1 VPGRCGPQR
10 GGLGGIH
17 RSGNAA
23 LQRCASRA
31 RFLPYFT
38 CVLHHH
44 VFKKDVTQ
52 VPYIKLEAHLEMCPL
67 QVVSCRYACTGC
79 STTLPRCEMKAHEVD
94 ASVHMRGLLDSFVAE
109 RAAAQVTIAALRE
122 QLAIAHANISE
133 LRGSVTT
140 HLLFTI
146 PYRSRGQFADYKSAP
161 FTVNGHEF
169 TLSVYFGTTFT
180 LNQTGKSWRGL
191 VGVDLRR
198 SSRQYQ
204 QPNLPFPVLSG
215 DLEKGGRPYQ
225 EAFFRLGS
233 IEVPTN
239 STFTINAPEDTS
251 CIFWSD
257 GRPRNGWPSREKPEE
272 IALASY
278 KLSITF
284 TQEKEVKA
292 HSK

>member
-1 VPGRCGPQR
+1 M
-10 GGLGGIH
+10 L
-17 RSGNAA
+17 
-23 LQRCASRA
+23 
-31 RFLPYFT
+31 RFEGSFSCFYLCSPPSL
-38 CVLHHH
+38 CP
-44 VFKKDVTQ
+44 KDITQ
-52 VPYIKLEAHLEMCPL
+52 VPFIKLEAHLETCPL
-67 QVVSCRYACTGC
+67 QTISCRYACVGC
-79 STTLPRCEMKAHEVD
+79 SATLPRCEMKAHEDD

-109 RAAAQVTIAALRE
+109 RAAAQATITALQE
-122 QLAIAHANISE
+122 QLFSSIVKLKRTGA
-133 LRGSVTT
+133 TQF
-140 HLLFTI
+140 LFTI
-146 PYRSRGQFADYKSAP
+146 PYRYRGQFADYKSAP